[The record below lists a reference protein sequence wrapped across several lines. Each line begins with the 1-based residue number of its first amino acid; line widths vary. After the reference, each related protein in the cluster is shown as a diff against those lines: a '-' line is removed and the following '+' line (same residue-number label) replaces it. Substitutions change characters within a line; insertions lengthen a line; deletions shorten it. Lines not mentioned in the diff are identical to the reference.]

1 MMKQINR
8 DDALFII
15 ITGNSRESLRA
26 KRIGCSATAHIFD
39 CFKIVKIN
47 FRQVIPCVCPFWNKI
62 DYIQYALFI
71 EQNLQRMQDLLA
83 SNKFAETIPSVLFVR
98 ALTWPLR
105 YLQWKQE
112 VLNKD
117 QAHFEDCLAFVHFF
131 HPWLSVP
138 AWQMYRRDVC
148 LEIHN
153 IHPLLHLCQLPGHY
167 WDKRSYWWVQAKK
180 RVSGRPEGEDSLDEG
195 LILWRFHSCA
205 ICASS
210 SWSKGIKQNKRHSTW
225 TKSLSLNSPWP
236 FKSLSTTSCQI
247 FSKIPTTLQSSG

>member
-1 MMKQINR
+1 MKQINR
-8 DDALFII
+8 DDTLFII

-39 CFKIVKIN
+39 RFKIVKIN

-62 DYIQYALFI
+62 DYIQYALFT

-117 QAHFEDCLAFVHFF
+117 QVHFEDCLAFVHFF

-138 AWQMYRRDVC
+138 AWQMYRQDVC

-153 IHPLLHLCQLPGHY
+153 IHPFLHLCQLPGHY
-167 WDKRSYWWVQAKK
+167 WDKRSYWWVQAEK
-180 RVSGRPEGEDSLDEG
+180 RVSGRPEGEGSLEEG
-195 LILWRFHSCA
+195 LILWRFYSCA

-225 TKSLSLNSPWP
+225 TKSLSLNSP
-236 FKSLSTTSCQI
+236 
-247 FSKIPTTLQSSG
+247 